1 MAVSI
6 SHFVTAA
13 TKFSCCS
20 SNQKMSPFF
29 IIISRFR
36 SLSLFFSLSFAGLP
50 HTSSFSLSFS
60 CSIFQI
66 CGHDNYSKLN
76 TLDNTETETIFAFR
90 FRLYWLLSCDAGGRD
105 AISIQ
110 NNLELH
116 LGYHTCWLSYFSLV
130 CLWCGRTV
138 ARSVYGHVI
147 TRFLGWVDLL
157 TYGAPL
163 ARASWAREL
172 RYNK

>member
-1 MAVSI
+1 
-6 SHFVTAA
+6 
-13 TKFSCCS
+13 
-20 SNQKMSPFF
+20 MSPFF

-105 AISIQ
+105 AISIK

-116 LGYHTCWLSYFSLV
+116 LGYHTCWLSYFALV
-130 CLWCGRTV
+130 CLWCGQTV
-138 ARSVYGHVI
+138 AQSVYGHVI
-147 TRFLGWVDLL
+147 TSFLGWVDLL
-157 TYGAPL
+157 THGAPL

-172 RYNK
+172 RYKQIIAWFVHDISKLSKISLS